1 MFAYD
6 QSLSIVEADEADV
19 VAIHR
24 SAESLTVSPE
34 GLSPRPCNVYVCIIQ
49 RKGVIRVYVVLEHA
63 DRKGRW
69 VFTAPEAAGEGD
81 AYLPLLKEGLAFA
94 NSLGFTLHEV
104 NLNYGKAMREVVIRD
119 IPVIRR
125 PSAVE
130 PVSADAPK
138 GTVPPGAPASSQGDG
153 KKEFPPE
160 EKKVAAP
167 PVEKAR
173 EVTPPP
179 RNESEA
185 KAVAERLAAEKAEAE
200 RESRERLAALKANI
214 DLLVSERKA
223 QDAAFST
230 QEEELQGEIAR
241 LTLEKEKAEREHE
254 KSTAPMK
261 GTVDRLK
268 GELESLGKGASAAV
282 ASLRDEISWLKAE
295 KDKAGEETAREEER
309 LRAEVAQLTS
319 SRDQEERAAAKR
331 IESLKTQLSSLAEE
345 QAKSEEQR
353 AAKVKELE
361 AEVDRLTA
369 EVSSSGK
376 RAAKDIA
383 TLESLLEKQRAKKEE
398 ARKSAVERLVALA
411 AEVEVLEAEREAVE
425 QILSRR
431 GGGEMAETLARAEA
445 EAIALRREVERLAAE
460 KALAEQ
466 AAAARLSSVQA
477 EVARLAS
484 PAEPPAPSRHGRV
497 QNVKDEPVK
506 PAPDKAEPV
515 KPAPVKEEPVKQR
528 PTEPVPVVAAAPLT
542 VSAAGEWDDD
552 VASAV
557 EEALKEGE
565 TDPFSFMGGGED
577 FVSFGAPGGEGNS
590 GAGVEFNLDKA
601 LDMIECDNPSE
612 VIDVYSSLNVVNIT
626 PAGRPPQPCGAYI
639 VALKRG
645 ERFRVHV
652 AWSLTVDSS
661 TLVYSPEKQPADAA
675 ECSRVVGDA
684 LGFVET
690 VGFMMDSVKL
700 NADPDKRGR
709 ALSKIPVLRING

>member
-24 SAESLTVSPE
+24 STESLTVSPE
-34 GLSPRPCNVYVCIIQ
+34 GLSPRPCNAYVCVIQ
-49 RKGVIRVYVVLEHA
+49 RKGVIRTYVVLEHA

-69 VFTAPEAAGEGD
+69 VFTAPESAKEGD
-81 AYLPLLKEGLAFA
+81 GYLPLLKEGLAFA

-130 PVSADAPK
+130 PVSADASK
-138 GTVPPGAPASSQGDG
+138 GTVPPGAPASSLGDG
-153 KKEFPPE
+153 KKEVPPE

-173 EVTPPP
+173 EVKPSPQDE
-179 RNESEA
+179 NEA
-185 KAVAERLAAEKAEAE
+185 KVVAERLAAEKAEAE

-241 LTLEKEKAEREHE
+241 LTKEKEKAEREHE
-254 KSTAPMK
+254 KSTAPLK

-319 SRDQEERAAAKR
+319 SRDKEERAAAKR
-331 IESLKTQLSSLAEE
+331 IESLKAQLSSLAEE

-361 AEVDRLTA
+361 TEVERLTA

-383 TLESLLEKQRAKKEE
+383 TLESLLEKQKAKKEE

-445 EAIALRREVERLAAE
+445 EVMALRREVERLAAE

-466 AAAARLSSVQA
+466 SAAARLSSVQA
-477 EVARLAS
+477 EVVRLAS
-484 PAEPPAPSRHGRV
+484 PAEPTAPSRHGRV
-497 QNVKDEPVK
+497 QSVRE
-506 PAPDKAEPV
+506 E
-515 KPAPVKEEPVKQR
+515 PAPVKEEPVKEKPVKPR
-528 PTEPVPVVAAAPLT
+528 PPEPVPVAAAAPPA
-542 VSAAGEWDDD
+542 VAVAGDWDDD

-601 LDMIECDNPSE
+601 LDMIECGNPSE

-639 VALKRG
+639 IALKRG

-652 AWSLTVDSS
+652 AWSLTVDNS

-709 ALSKIPVLRING
+709 ALAKIPVLRIKG

>member
-24 SAESLTVSPE
+24 STESLTVSPE
-34 GLSPRPCNVYVCIIQ
+34 GLSPRPCNAYVCVIQ
-49 RKGVIRVYVVLEHA
+49 RKGVIRVYVVLEHS

-69 VFTAPEAAGEGD
+69 VFTAPESAGEGD

-104 NLNYGKAMREVVIRD
+104 NLSYGKAMREVVIRD

-130 PVSADAPK
+130 SVSADAAK
-138 GTVPPGAPASSQGDG
+138 GIAPPGAPASTQGDG
-153 KKEFPPE
+153 KKEVPPE
-160 EKKVAAP
+160 EKKGAAP
-167 PVEKAR
+167 PVEKAC
-173 EVTPPP
+173 EVKPSP
-179 RNESEA
+179 RDENEA
-185 KAVAERLAAEKAEAE
+185 KVVAERLAAEKAEAE

-230 QEEELQGEIAR
+230 QEEELHGEIAR
-241 LTLEKEKAEREHE
+241 LTKEKEKAEREHE
-254 KSTAPMK
+254 KSTAPLK

-319 SRDQEERAAAKR
+319 LRDKEERAAAKR
-331 IESLKTQLSSLAEE
+331 IESLKAQLSSLAEE

-353 AAKVKELE
+353 AAKVKDLE
-361 AEVDRLTA
+361 TEVERLTV

-383 TLESLLEKQRAKKEE
+383 TLESLLEKQKAKKEE

-431 GGGEMAETLARAEA
+431 GGGEMAESLARAEA
-445 EAIALRREVERLAAE
+445 EVMALRREVERLAAE

-466 AAAARLSSVQA
+466 SAAARLSSVQA
-477 EVARLAS
+477 EVVRLAS
-484 PAEPPAPSRHGRV
+484 TAEPTAPSRHGRV
-497 QNVKDEPVK
+497 QNVRE
-506 PAPDKAEPV
+506 E
-515 KPAPVKEEPVKQR
+515 PAPVKEEPVKEKPVKPR
-528 PTEPVPVVAAAPLT
+528 PPEPVPVAAAAPP
-542 VSAAGEWDDD
+542 VVPAAGEWGDD

-565 TDPFSFMGGGED
+565 TDPFSFMGGGDD
-577 FVSFGAPGGEGNS
+577 FVSFGGPGGEGNS

-601 LDMIECDNPSE
+601 LDMIECGNPSE

-639 VALKRG
+639 IALKRG

-652 AWSLTVDSS
+652 AWSLTADNS
-661 TLVYSPEKQPADAA
+661 TLVYSPEKQPGDAA

-709 ALSKIPVLRING
+709 ALAKIPVLRIKG

>member
-24 SAESLTVSPE
+24 STESLTVSPE
-34 GLSPRPCNVYVCIIQ
+34 GLSPRPCNAYVCVIQ
-49 RKGVIRVYVVLEHA
+49 RKGVIRTYVVLEHA

-69 VFTAPEAAGEGD
+69 VFTAPESAGEGD

-94 NSLGFTLHEV
+94 NSFGFTLHEV

-130 PVSADAPK
+130 PVSADASK
-138 GTVPPGAPASSQGDG
+138 GTAPPGAPASPQGDG
-153 KKEFPPE
+153 NKEVPPE
-160 EKKVAAP
+160 EKKGAAP

-173 EVTPPP
+173 EVKLSP
-179 RNESEA
+179 RDENEA
-185 KAVAERLAAEKAEAE
+185 KVVAERLAAEKAEAE

-223 QDAAFST
+223 QDAALAA
-230 QEEELQGEIAR
+230 QEEELQSEIAR
-241 LTLEKEKAEREHE
+241 LTKEKEKAEREHE
-254 KSTAPMK
+254 KSTAPLK
-261 GTVDRLK
+261 ETVDRLK

-319 SRDQEERAAAKR
+319 SRDKEERAAAKR
-331 IESLKTQLSSLAEE
+331 IESLKAQLSSLAEE

-353 AAKVKELE
+353 AAKVKDLE
-361 AEVDRLTA
+361 TEVERLTA

-383 TLESLLEKQRAKKEE
+383 TLESLLEKQKAKKEE

-425 QILSRR
+425 QIFSRR
-431 GGGEMAETLARAEA
+431 GDGEMAETLARAEA
-445 EAIALRREVERLAAE
+445 EVMALRREVERLAAE

-466 AAAARLSSVQA
+466 SAAARLSSVQA
-477 EVARLAS
+477 EVVRLAS
-484 PAEPPAPSRHGRV
+484 PAEPTAPSRHGRV
-497 QNVKDEPVK
+497 QNVRE
-506 PAPDKAEPV
+506 E
-515 KPAPVKEEPVKQR
+515 PAPVKEEPVKEKPVKPR
-528 PTEPVPVVAAAPLT
+528 PPEPVPVAAAAPPA
-542 VSAAGEWDDD
+542 VSVAGEWGDD

-557 EEALKEGE
+557 EEVLKEGE

-601 LDMIECDNPSE
+601 LDMIECGNPSE

-639 VALKRG
+639 IAIKRG

-652 AWSLTVDSS
+652 AWSLTVDNS

-709 ALSKIPVLRING
+709 ALAKIPVLRIKG

>member
-24 SAESLTVSPE
+24 STESLTVSPE
-34 GLSPRPCNVYVCIIQ
+34 GLSPRLCNAYVCVIQ

-69 VFTAPEAAGEGD
+69 VFAAPESAGEGD
-81 AYLPLLKEGLAFA
+81 GHLQLLKEGLAFA

-130 PVSADAPK
+130 PVSAEAPK
-138 GTVPPGAPASSQGDG
+138 GAAPPGAPAPSRADT
-153 KKEFPPE
+153 KKEVTPE
-160 EKKVAAP
+160 EKKGSAP
-167 PVEKAR
+167 PAEKAR
-173 EVTPPP
+173 EVKPSP
-179 RNESEA
+179 RDENEA
-185 KAVAERLAAEKAEAE
+185 KVLAERLAAEKAEAE
-200 RESRERLAALKANI
+200 RESRERLALLKANI
-214 DLLVSERKA
+214 DLLVSERQA
-223 QDAAFST
+223 QDAALAA

-241 LTLEKEKAEREHE
+241 LTQEKEKAEREQE
-254 KSTAPMK
+254 KTTAPLK

-268 GELESLGKGASAAV
+268 GELESLGKGASAAA
-282 ASLRDEISWLKAE
+282 ASLRDEITWLKAE
-295 KDKAGEETAREEER
+295 KDKAGEETAREEDR
-309 LRAEVAQLTS
+309 LRAEVAQLTAA
-319 SRDQEERAAAKR
+319 RDKEERAAAKR
-331 IESLKTQLSSLAEE
+331 IESLKAQLASLSEE
-345 QAKSEEQR
+345 RARSEEQR

-361 AEVDRLTA
+361 AEVELLTA
-369 EVSSSGK
+369 EMSSSGK
-376 RAAKDIA
+376 QAAKDIA

-431 GGGEMAETLARAEA
+431 GDGEMAEALARAEA
-445 EAIALRREVERLAAE
+445 EVAALRREVERLAAE

-466 AAAARLSSVQA
+466 SAAARLSSIQA
-477 EVARLAS
+477 EVTRLAP
-484 PAEPPAPSRHGRV
+484 PAEPSAPSRHGRV
-497 QNVKDEPVK
+497 QNVRDESVK
-506 PAPDKAEPV
+506 PVPDKAEPV
-515 KPAPVKEEPVKQR
+515 KPAPVKEEPVKPR
-528 PTEPVPVVAAAPLT
+528 HPAPAAAAAPPA
-542 VSAAGEWDDD
+542 VSTAGEWDDD

-565 TDPFSFMGGGED
+565 PDPFSFMGGGED
-577 FVSFGAPGGEGNS
+577 FVSFGAPGGEGSS

-601 LDMIECDNPSE
+601 LDMIECGNPSE
-612 VIDVYSSLNVVNIT
+612 VIEIYSSLNVVNIT
-626 PAGRPPQPCGAYI
+626 PAGRSPQPCGAYI

-652 AWSLTVDSS
+652 AWSLTVDNS

-709 ALSKIPVLRING
+709 ALSKIPVLSIKG